1 MSAGNLLSCA
11 KVLRKVKEAEQKFEE
26 VEIVVITQ
34 SSFVPFGHETKT
46 SVNFGDAL

>member
-11 KVLRKVKEAEQKFEE
+11 KVLRKVKEAEE

-34 SSFVPFGHETKT
+34 SSLVPFGHETKT

>member
-11 KVLRKVKEAEQKFEE
+11 KVLRKVKEAEQKSE
-26 VEIVVITQ
+26 EIVVITQ
-34 SSFVPFGHETKT
+34 SSFFPFGHETKT